1 MILTEGRV
9 WHFSFSDV
17 LLRDVQPVH
26 KAELGLN
33 HQAHSGLGLSVLA
46 LLSAMPS
53 ADWGLSASP
62 ASQTPSLLCS
72 VFPGGN
78 TKAAICAFVPVS
90 AFAYLTHTFLLLFLK
105 RKAFFCWFKGRR
117 KLKAIS
123 LRWWLTVEKT
133 HSVRCFHGTWTILSE
148 GKTEAICVTNDR
160 MFNLSS
166 SVLSCVL
173 NGLLK

>member
-33 HQAHSGLGLSVLA
+33 HQAHSGLELSVLA

-72 VFPGGN
+72 VFPAGN

-105 RKAFFCWFKGRR
+105 RKAFFAGSREGESWYLFPWAGGSLWRR
-117 KLKAIS
+117 
-123 LRWWLTVEKT
+123 LTVFDVSMVLGPYFQREKRRQF
-133 HSVRCFHGTWTILSE
+133 V
-148 GKTEAICVTNDR
+148 
-160 MFNLSS
+160 
-166 SVLSCVL
+166 
-173 NGLLK
+173 